1 MYNDFQYQQKHIYFP
16 KLMKSAQVNRDLF
29 VCMEDWYQCL
39 RDKTQSLSVW
49 EAEYKELESL
59 RKAITESMCHIS
71 RPPPA
76 PPLPTPAEPLWDSP
90 ALPHTPAAVRV
101 LSLRALLTVW
111 ILVALLY
118 GKAMHL
124 GSQQQD
130 KLSRVWGRH
139 KETEKLMGGLHN
151 AAAHASRRS
160 CIAMFRVQ
168 SGFCFF
174 LIYKKMSLV
183 IPLVVT

>member
-16 KLMKSAQVNRDLF
+16 KLMKSAEVNGDLF

-59 RKAITESMCHIS
+59 RKAITEGMCHIS

-90 ALPHTPAAVRV
+90 ALPYTPAAVRV

-130 KLSRVWGRH
+130 KLSCVWGRH
-139 KETEKLMGGLHN
+139 KETEKLMGG
-151 AAAHASRRS
+151 
-160 CIAMFRVQ
+160 IAQRCCPCQQKILYSYVQ
-168 SGFCFF
+168 GAIWFLFF
-174 LIYKKMSLV
+174 FNL
-183 IPLVVT
+183 